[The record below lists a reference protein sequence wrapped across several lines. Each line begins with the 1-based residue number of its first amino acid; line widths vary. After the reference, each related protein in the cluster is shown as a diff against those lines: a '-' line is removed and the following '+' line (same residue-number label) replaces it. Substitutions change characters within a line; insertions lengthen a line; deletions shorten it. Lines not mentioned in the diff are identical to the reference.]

1 MTANSIQRS
10 TSQKRAPTPVPVEE
24 VKKEEVKKEEL
35 KEEPKIEIKVE
46 EPKEPVIPQLI
57 P

>member
-10 TSQKRAPTPVPVEE
+10 TSQKRAPTPLPVEE
-24 VKKEEVKKEEL
+24 VKKEIKKEEL
-35 KEEPKIEIKVE
+35 KEEPKIEIKIE